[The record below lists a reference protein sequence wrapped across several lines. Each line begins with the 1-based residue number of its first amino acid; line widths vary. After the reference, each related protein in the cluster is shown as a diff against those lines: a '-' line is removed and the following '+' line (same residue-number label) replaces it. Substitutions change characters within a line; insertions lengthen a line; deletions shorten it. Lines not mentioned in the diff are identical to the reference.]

1 MNKDL
6 ISNLFKEH
14 IKKGEVLID
23 EPMKNHTSFK
33 IGGPVDILVV
43 PGDEGEIIEA
53 VKICKDEKLEFRI
66 IGNGSNL
73 LVKDKGIREIV
84 IKIADNLKKID
95 VTEDKIIIQAGALL
109 STISKTALKNSLAG
123 FEFAGGIPGTIGG
136 AVTMNA
142 GAYGG
147 EMKNVVERVKCID
160 RDGNIINLSN
170 EEMDFGYRH
179 SRVENENLIVLEV
192 ELKLEKSN
200 YDEIKSHM
208 DELNK
213 KRTTK
218 QPLSLPSG
226 GSTFKRPDG
235 YFAAKLIEDAGLK
248 GARHGG
254 AQVSEKHSGFI
265 VNVENAKS
273 SDILNLIKTVKEVV
287 LEKFKI
293 ELELELKVIGED

>member
-1 MNKDL
+1 MNKES
-6 ISNLFKEH
+6 ICNSFEEI
-14 IKKGEVLID
+14 IKQGKVLID
-23 EPMKNHTSFK
+23 EPMKKHTSFK

-43 PGDEGEIIEA
+43 PGSLDEILDS
-53 VKICKDEKLEFRI
+53 VKICRSQNIDFRI

-226 GSTFKRPDG
+226 GSTFKRPEG

-248 GARHGG
+248 GQKYGG
-254 AQVSEKHSGFI
+254 AQVSEKHAGFI
-265 VNVENAKS
+265 VNVEEATCQ
-273 SDILNLIKTVKEVV
+273 DV
-287 LEKFKI
+287 LELVSLVKSTVLDKFAI
-293 ELELELKVIGED
+293 ELETEVKIIGED